1 MRVSEDIVPIAEFK
15 ATLSD
20 TVRSLSERARPLIVT
35 LNGKPAAV
43 VMSPHEYD
51 RLTYQLRLMK
61 GITEGLADD
70 AAGRTITQEEMGRRL
85 ESRFAKLRKA
95 RSAK

>member
-1 MRVSEDIVPIAEFK
+1 
-15 ATLSD
+15 
-20 TVRSLSERARPLIVT
+20 
-35 LNGKPAAV
+35 
-43 VMSPHEYD
+43 MSPHEYD